1 VCKSK
6 EWKFIF
12 IQQDPLNSYWYNSHA
27 INLENINL
35 RVNLLDQIKVPRK
48 TESHINMN

>member
-6 EWKFIF
+6 DWKSTY
-12 IQQDPLNSYWYNSHA
+12 IQQNPLNSNWYNS
-27 INLENINL
+27 NLENINL

-48 TESHINMN
+48 TESYINRN